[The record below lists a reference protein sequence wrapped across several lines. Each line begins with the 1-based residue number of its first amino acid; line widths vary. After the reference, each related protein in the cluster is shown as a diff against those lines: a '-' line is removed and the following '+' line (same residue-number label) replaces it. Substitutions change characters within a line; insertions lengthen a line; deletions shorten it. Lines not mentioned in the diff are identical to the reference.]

1 MSHPASLR
9 FRWPVIVIIAALV
22 VVVAGMKAASDLLEP
37 FLLAIFFSIFC
48 APWVTFMTRRRI
60 PEWLAVTLVVTALFV
75 ALLIIA
81 TALGASMNSFVRHLP
96 DYQTVFLARLESVF
110 NVLQGWGI
118 ELDISSIRE
127 EFDPK
132 VLVGILGK
140 TATQLGSA
148 LGTLMLVLLTVAF
161 ILLEAA
167 RFPAKLHAALGE
179 ADQGLAAFD
188 RFSTGVKDYL
198 AIKSMLSLGT
208 GVAVFIWLWL
218 CDVEYPLLWGMM
230 AFFFNYIPNIG
241 PFIAA
246 IPACL
251 LALVLNGFGNFA
263 VVIAGY
269 SIINMITGN
278 VIEPKMLGKT
288 MGLSTLV
295 VFCSL
300 IFWGWILGP
309 IGMVLS
315 VPLTMILR
323 IGLDSSEETRWA
335 AVLLGPEVENKP
347 PVAVSPKEDQPTSGA

>member
-1 MSHPASLR
+1 
-9 FRWPVIVIIAALV
+9 
-22 VVVAGMKAASDLLEP
+22 
-37 FLLAIFFSIFC
+37 
-48 APWVTFMTRRRI
+48 
-60 PEWLAVTLVVTALFV
+60 
-75 ALLIIA
+75 
-81 TALGASMNSFVRHLP
+81 
-96 DYQTVFLARLESVF
+96 
-110 NVLQGWGI
+110 
-118 ELDISSIRE
+118 
-127 EFDPK
+127 
-132 VLVGILGK
+132 
-140 TATQLGSA
+140 
-148 LGTLMLVLLTVAF
+148 
-161 ILLEAA
+161 
-167 RFPAKLHAALGE
+167 
-179 ADQGLAAFD
+179 
-188 RFSTGVKDYL
+188 
-198 AIKSMLSLGT
+198 
-208 GVAVFIWLWL
+208 
-218 CDVEYPLLWGMM
+218 M

-335 AVLLGPEVENKP
+335 AVLLGPEVENKL
-347 PVAVSPKEDQPTSGA
+347 PVAVSAKEDQPTSGA